1 MGGSTSSGGASAGG
15 AGNPDAGVRTDAMS
29 APVDAYIPCSVNI
42 AAVPSASSPSTTLY
56 GLKPGDNASL
66 TVKAT
71 ITWGSMIPTQPTW
84 QWTVKGPDGTPLAI
98 TPIPI
103 TEKNPTTI
111 QFPLLAA
118 GTYDI
123 SVSATSSCKGR
134 VSATAVKPQD
144 QYQSMFFRFL
154 PPPSAN
160 SGQTCNTTGPNR
172 WCPSED
178 AVPFESNYMIQANQP
193 LQADVQ
199 LPKGYVVS
207 IDPRQ
212 VNPINSQAFPAVTVA
227 SYIRIAPRDATW
239 TLDGE
244 SSNALPMRALLHP
257 GLQYDVLVIP
267 NVPGATDTS
276 QKSFPPFLVTSKE
289 PQQFLASDFDVAA
302 GVAVRG
308 TLRTASGP
316 AVGARILLRSEANSP
331 ATLPL
336 PSTIGTTD
344 ATGAYSLLASKDA
357 RFSAVL
363 IPPPGSSLPQIT
375 VSDCLDLDGVSNGTT
390 LSNVNFTW
398 NNLSTTTLVLRV
410 LMSDNTVPSKPI
422 TVRLQS
428 QDGALADAGVM
439 TIDNNQ
445 VGAISGLV
453 RMESATDATG
463 SVTFSGIPKAAYQM
477 VLAPPSDLAQAATT
491 TGNIDLSG
499 TSGNNPRTLLLARKV
514 KLSGRL
520 KPADAASGARL
531 VATDTGTDV
540 LVSIISA
547 TVASDGSYAFLADP
561 GRTYRF
567 SVEPAP
573 GKNLPSRIPLYGVTT
588 TDQDAQLADRTL
600 PSGLKVSGTVKF
612 LATPVSGAIV
622 QAYCKQP
629 GLAGCMDPTKPD
641 APLPQPLVEITT
653 LTNGSFSFYL
663 PDPATGG

>member
-1 MGGSTSSGGASAGG
+1 MGGMSASGGSAMGG
-15 AGNPDAGVRTDAMS
+15 ATMASPDAGIRPDAS
-29 APVDAYIPCSVNI
+29 VGDAYVPCSVSI
-42 AAVPSASSPSTTLY
+42 AALPSASSPSTTLY

-71 ITWGSMIPTQPTW
+71 LTWGSLTPTQPTW

-98 TPIPI
+98 TAIPN
-103 TEKNPTTI
+103 TERNPSTI

-123 SVSATSSCKGR
+123 TVTATPSCKGH
-134 VSATAVKPQD
+134 VSASAVKPQD

-154 PPPSAN
+154 PPPTAN
-160 SGQTCNTTGPNR
+160 TGQTCNTTGSNR

-178 AVPFESNYMIQANQP
+178 AVPFESPYMLQAGQP

-212 VNPINSQAFPAVTVA
+212 VNPINSQAFPAITVA

-239 TLDGE
+239 TLEGQ

-267 NVPGATDTS
+267 NVPSATDTA
-276 QKSFPPFLVTSKE
+276 QTSFPPFLVTSKE
-289 PQQFLASDFDVAA
+289 PQQFLASDFDVTA
-302 GVAVRG
+302 GVAVGG
-308 TLRTASGP
+308 TLRTANGP
-316 AVGARILLRSEANSP
+316 AVGARLLLRAEADAP
-331 ATLPL
+331 VTLPL

-344 ATGAYSLLASKDA
+344 ATGAYSLLASKDT
-357 RFSAVL
+357 RFSAIL
-363 IPPPGSSLPQIT
+363 MPPPGTSLPQIT
-375 VSDCLDLDGVSNGTT
+375 VSDCIDLQGVNNGTT

-445 VGAISGLV
+445 VGATSGIV

-463 SVTFSGIPKAAYQM
+463 SVTFSGIPKAAYHL
-477 VLAPPSDLAQAATT
+477 VLVPPSDLAQMGTT
-491 TGNIDLSG
+491 TGEIDLSG
-499 TSGNNPRTLLLARKV
+499 TAGTNSRTMLLSRKV

-520 KPADAASGARL
+520 KPASAASGAKL

-547 TVASDGSYAFLADP
+547 TVADDGSYTFLADP

-573 GKNLPSRIPLYGVTT
+573 GKKLPSRIPLYGVTT

-600 PSGLKVSGTVKF
+600 PSGLNVSGTVKF
-612 LATPVSGAIV
+612 LANPVDGAIV
-622 QAYCKQP
+622 QAYCKQQ
-629 GLAGCMDPTKPD
+629 GLAGCIDPNNPN
-641 APLPQPLVEITT
+641 APLPPPLVEITT